1 MKEAAMSLKTYYRR
15 ALLLPVVLP
24 FLVYPLL
31 LLSDGVASIAIM
43 LQYSL
48 VIGGVPYL
56 LFAGGF
62 LLWMRGRTEREVHVG
77 ILLSPLVYALV
88 MMACLAAFLGADGK
102 FQSGL
107 EMFGIA
113 GGFSLLFGYGYVA
126 LAEAGRVL
134 LRPGGAPPEPAP
146 DV

>member
-1 MKEAAMSLKTYYRR
+1 MSLKTYYRR

-24 FLVYPLL
+24 FVAYPLL

-62 LLWMRGRTEREVHVG
+62 LLWMRGRTEQEVHVG
-77 ILLSPLVYALV
+77 ILLSPLAYSMV
-88 MMACLAAFLGADGK
+88 MMTCLAVFLGADGK

-107 EMFGIA
+107 EMFGIVGA
-113 GGFSLLFGYGYVA
+113 FSLLFGYGYVA
-126 LAEAGRVL
+126 LAETGRVL
-134 LRPGGAPPEPAP
+134 LRRRGVAPEPAP

>member
-1 MKEAAMSLKTYYRR
+1 MSLKTYYRR

-24 FLVYPLL
+24 FLAYPLL
-31 LLSDGVASIAIM
+31 LLGDGVGSGTIM

-48 VIGGVPYL
+48 VIGGIPYL

-62 LLWMRGRTEREVHVG
+62 LLWMRGRTERAVHVG
-77 ILLSPLVYALV
+77 ILLSPLVYAMV
-88 MMACLAAFLGADGK
+88 MMTCLTVFLGADGM

-107 EMFGIA
+107 EMLGIA
-113 GGFSLLFGYGYVA
+113 GAFSLLFGYAYVA

-134 LRPGGAPPEPAP
+134 LRRRGASPEPAP